1 VEQDRKIIQACG
13 NQQIR
18 KWQKI
23 DIFLLFQVLWHRRN
37 TIVTIVS
44 YWWLSIF
51 YSQHGHWRSCQW
63 SSQPKTLGQQMFDFR
78 QVANP
83 KLWGSKCLTSGKQ
96 QHFCL
101 GHHFSKHKMT
111 GYAKIWSVCLPWLC
125 LCVLHCLFFM
135 RILHT
140 QLFFT
145 YFHEYMF
152 ISPKWY

>member
-1 VEQDRKIIQACG
+1 LYR
-13 NQQIR
+13 
-18 KWQKI
+18 I
-23 DIFLLFQVLWHRRN
+23 DDYQFFI
-37 TIVTIVS
+37 
-44 YWWLSIF
+44 LSMVIGGPA
-51 YSQHGHWRSCQW
+51 SG
-63 SSQPKTLGQQMFDFR
+63 
-78 QVANP
+78 VANP